1 MDRGQID
8 GTEAAGREGGPCL
21 SSLDPVEALGTTGLW
36 AYVTCLQRNTGRIF
50 APLNSRLDYTP
61 EVVSAWARAAHYC
74 FDHKVFAGLMVPIRR
89 RVVPRRP
96 DDRARVGPTLV
107 WIEIKDVM
115 AVFSWCQ
122 MRGVPI
128 AFVLAGGY
136 LGPGLIH
143 RLTLEA
149 ACASSSGRKERA
161 MVRHVHVAEKPYNV
175 LTVRDLI
182 EALGWHLVFER
193 RTDEYAG
200 YYHLR
205 FELLSRALGLPSE
218 WTTDQKTPYMIR
230 SLAEA
235 IIHQNFFSRFVEY
248 TPKPGEMKIFDAH
261 RTGIESAQQCVRDR
275 MLDFAEELLLT
286 FWPQVRGKSVRL
298 EELVSMGL
306 PAHEPDD
313 F

>member
-1 MDRGQID
+1 MVSDAGHSYSVRPCGGIPRAEAWPRGARRAPPAHSRS
-8 GTEAAGREGGPCL
+8 G
-21 SSLDPVEALGTTGLW
+21 V
-36 AYVTCLQRNTGRIF
+36 RIYF
-50 APLNSRLDYTP
+50 
-61 EVVSAWARAAHYC
+61 
-74 FDHKVFAGLMVPIRR
+74 
-89 RVVPRRP
+89 RP
-96 DDRARVGPTLV
+96 
-107 WIEIKDVM
+107 
-115 AVFSWCQ
+115 
-122 MRGVPI
+122 
-128 AFVLAGGY
+128 
-136 LGPGLIH
+136 
-143 RLTLEA
+143 
-149 ACASSSGRKERA
+149 ERA
-161 MVRHVHVAEKPYNV
+161 CHGASRYVAEKPYNV

-182 EALGWHLVFER
+182 EALGWHLLFER
-193 RTDEYAG
+193 RADEYAG

-205 FELLSRALGLPSE
+205 FELLRRALGLPSE

-235 IIHQNFFSRFVEY
+235 IIHQNFFSGFVEY

-298 EELVSMGL
+298 EKLVSMGL